1 MKKLL
6 KNYKLLF
13 FYWLTAFTIAVLGY
27 YLLGLVS
34 KRVFGSWYR
43 MICYHYGHPI
53 QYIAIPVFF
62 YGIVATWFTQK
73 FYHSN
78 RKPAFTFFIVLLTI
92 VLSSP
97 FGGML
102 WHFHDMQAG
111 WFPKNWIDKLLG
123 GFTEGLGIGW
133 LLILLSF
140 PYNIIGVVIAYF
152 LTDYGSKHFL
162 GNTKEH

>member
-6 KNYKLLF
+6 KNYRLLLF
-13 FYWLTAFTIAVLGY
+13 YWFVAFSIAVLVY
-27 YLLGLVS
+27 YLLALVS
-34 KRVFGSWYR
+34 NRVFGSWYR
-43 MICYHYGHPI
+43 MIGYHYEHPI

-62 YGIVATWFTQK
+62 YGIIATYFSQRFYQSKRKIGFTLL
-73 FYHSN
+73 
-78 RKPAFTFFIVLLTI
+78 IVVLTI
-92 VLSSP
+92 VVSSP

-123 GFTEGLGIGW
+123 GITDGLGIGW

-140 PYNIIGVVIAYF
+140 PYNILGIAVAYF
-152 LTDYGSKHFL
+152 LTDYGSKRFFS
-162 GNTKEH
+162 ND